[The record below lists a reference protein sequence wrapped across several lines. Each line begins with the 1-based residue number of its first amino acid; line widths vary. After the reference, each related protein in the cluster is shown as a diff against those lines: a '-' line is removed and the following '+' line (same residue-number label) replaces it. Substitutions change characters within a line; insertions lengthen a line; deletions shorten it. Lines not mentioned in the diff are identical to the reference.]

1 MALFRDWPA
10 YLYSIEH
17 SIYVDPD
24 YRGQGIASKLLEIL
38 IQDAKAKN
46 YRTIVAG
53 IDASN
58 VGSIELHKNLI
69 SLTLEQLKM

>member
-1 MALFRDWPA
+1 MQHMAFRDWPA

-53 IDASN
+53 
-58 VGSIELHKNLI
+58 
-69 SLTLEQLKM
+69 

>member
-1 MALFRDWPA
+1 MALLEIGQPIF
-10 YLYSIEH
+10 YSIEH

-53 IDASN
+53 
-58 VGSIELHKNLI
+58 
-69 SLTLEQLKM
+69 

>member
-1 MALFRDWPA
+1 MVPLEIPA

-17 SIYVDPD
+17 SIYVDPK
-24 YRGQGIASKLLEIL
+24 YRGQGIASQLLTTL
-38 IQDAKAKN
+38 IQHAKDNN

-58 VGSIELHKNLI
+58 EGSI
-69 SLTLEQLKM
+69 QLQEI